1 MTTAPATRTSSR
13 GLVLGALVAAPV
25 LGLLAGFAPMAA
37 LVGVMALVVVVALLL
52 RIEWAALAVVGTAVF
67 EDYLV
72 PVDPRVMKGL
82 ALLLVGA
89 WLLRRCLGRL
99 HDGGRNPVL
108 VCALAFVAVLLAA
121 TALHTN
127 GQASIDV
134 LLRYA
139 GFLAV
144 LAVLTDVMRAGLPP
158 ARVARVYVLSCAVAS
173 ACGIAE
179 YIMGEDRRVGGPI
192 GDPNDLAFFLLAG
205 LPLAFA
211 LRGSARRP
219 WVYDLAAGVILLAV
233 LGTLSR
239 GALLGLAVVAV
250 AALLMGLVRWK
261 VALGF
266 GALSVVALLVV
277 LTAFPQLI
285 ETSLSQKEHV
295 AGQNVSERLDLWQS
309 AGRMTLENPVLGLGP
324 GSFSQ
329 QHRDFADSLPL
340 NINHT
345 LDVAHNTY
353 LEVSSETGL
362 LGLVVF
368 LAILV
373 TAYLGAWSHWR
384 RTRDP
389 LGGAV
394 CVALL
399 GTAVA
404 AAFVTEQYFL
414 PLWLLAALGAA
425 LGATGATGVPA
436 APEQE

>member
-1 MTTAPATRTSSR
+1 VVTATRTPPSSR
-13 GLVLGALVAAPV
+13 GLVLGAVVAAPV
-25 LGLLAGFAPMAA
+25 LGLLAGFAPLAA
-37 LVGVMALVVVVALLL
+37 LVGLAALVVVVALLL
-52 RIEWAALAVVGTAVF
+52 RVEWAALAVVGTAVL

-72 PVDPRVMKGL
+72 PVDPRAMKAL

-89 WLLRRCLGRL
+89 WLLRRCAGRL
-99 HDGGRNPVL
+99 HGGGHSPVL
-108 VCALAFVAVLLAA
+108 MCALAFVAVLLAA

-127 GQASIDV
+127 GQASIDT

-144 LAVLTDVMRAGLPP
+144 LAVLTDVMRAGLSPT
-158 ARVARVYVLSCAVAS
+158 RVARVYVLSCTVAS

-179 YIMGEDRRVGGPI
+179 YVMGEDRRVGGPI

-211 LRGSARRP
+211 LRGSARRA

-239 GALLGLAVVAV
+239 GALVGLALVAV
-250 AALLMGLVRWK
+250 AALLMGLIRWK

-266 GALSVVALLVV
+266 AALTAVGLLVV
-277 LTAFPQLI
+277 LTAFPQMI
-285 ETSLSQKEHV
+285 DTSLSQKGHV
-295 AGQNVSERLDLWQS
+295 ADQNVSERLDLWQS
-309 AGRMTLENPVLGLGP
+309 AGRMTWENPVLGLGP
-324 GSFSQ
+324 GAFSQ
-329 QHRDFADSLPL
+329 QHRDFADSLPI
-340 NINHT
+340 NVNHT

-373 TAYLGAWSHWR
+373 TAYAGARSHWR
-384 RTRDP
+384 RTGEP
-389 LGGAV
+389 LGAAV

-425 LGATGATGVPA
+425 LGAAA
-436 APEQE
+436 APARE

>member
-1 MTTAPATRTSSR
+1 MVSTASATRSGR
-13 GLVLGALVAAPV
+13 GIVVGAVAAAPV
-25 LGLLAGFAPMAA
+25 LGLLAGFAPVAA
-37 LVGVMALVVVVALLL
+37 LLGVIALVVVVALLL
-52 RIEWAALAVVGTAVF
+52 RVEWAALAVVGTAVF
-67 EDYLV
+67 EDYLA
-72 PVDPRVMKGL
+72 PVDPRVMKAL
-82 ALLLVGA
+82 ALLLVGS
-89 WLLRRCLGRL
+89 WMLRRCTGRL
-99 HDGGRNPVL
+99 HDGGRSTVL
-108 VCALAFVAVLLAA
+108 ACALAFVAVLLAA

-144 LAVLTDVMRAGLPP
+144 LAVLTDVMRAGLAP
-158 ARVARVYVLSCAVAS
+158 ARVARVYVLSCTVAS
-173 ACGIAE
+173 ACGITE

-192 GDPNDLAFFLLAG
+192 GDPNDLAFFLLAA

-211 LRGSARRP
+211 LRGSARRA

-239 GALLGLAVVAV
+239 GALVGIALIAV
-250 AALLMGLVRWK
+250 AALLMGLIRWK

-266 GALSVVALLVV
+266 AALTVVGLLVV
-277 LTAFPQLI
+277 LTAFPQMI
-285 ETSLSQKEHV
+285 DTSLSQKGHV
-295 AGQNVSERLDLWQS
+295 ADQNVSERLDLWQS

-324 GSFSQ
+324 GAFSQ
-329 QHRDFADSLPL
+329 QHRDFADSLPI

-353 LEVSSETGL
+353 LEVSSETGVVGL
-362 LGLVVF
+362 LVF
-368 LAILV
+368 LSILV
-373 TAYLGAWSHWR
+373 TAYAGARSHWR
-384 RTRDP
+384 RTGDP
-389 LGGAV
+389 LGAAV

-425 LGATGATGVPA
+425 LGAAVAPA
-436 APEQE
+436 RE